1 MPAQPPNVLF
11 ILTDQQR
18 RDTMRCYGN
27 DWIETPNLDRIADS
41 GFVFENAYVTQP
53 VCTPARGSIMTGLYP
68 QTTGLIKNAIELS
81 PDIQTIAE
89 LVSDDYICAHYGK
102 WHLGNDAFPQHGFED
117 WISIEDHHRAGFQRR
132 EQRHREAD
140 YNLWL
145 REQGIDNPPVS
156 PISYEKWL
164 PGADLPEE
172 LTQAAYL
179 GNEATRFLREHDG
192 RPFVLYVSFF
202 EPHPPYTG
210 PLNGLYDPDT
220 LPVGPAFLQR
230 PDGGSLVN
238 RARADYYM
246 GGNLNPLG
254 AEGGDIHDLTTEAG
268 WRRLRAQYFAN
279 VTLVDRN
286 VGRILDALDA
296 NDYTDNTIVVM
307 SSEHGEMGGDHG
319 MLEKRSLYEEASRV
333 PLLMSVP
340 WLNSGQTRI
349 GGSVSQIDLVPTL
362 LDLLDQPVP
371 DHLQGASLAPVL
383 KETIAKPPLPAGE
396 GWGEGETR
404 VGSSPMN
411 PQFPGKSG
419 VTQRS
424 LKGRTTLDD
433 NDVFLQWNGMGDRN
447 LGSPLINRMVSLPW
461 RSVITADRWKLNLC
475 AGDQCELYD
484 LNTDPFELNN
494 LFDDPSQ
501 RDRIREMA
509 ARVRIWQNET
519 GDHAPIPTV

>member
-1 MPAQPPNVLF
+1 MPTQPPNLLF

-27 DWIETPNLDRIADS
+27 DWIETPNFDRIAGS

-81 PDIQTIAE
+81 PDIPTIAE
-89 LVSDDYICAHYGK
+89 LVSDEFICAHYGK

-117 WISIEDHHRAGFQRR
+117 WIGIEDHHRAGFQRR

-179 GNEATRFLREHDG
+179 GNEATRFLEEHDG

-210 PLNGLYDPDT
+210 PLNGLYDPDS

-230 PDGGSLVN
+230 PNGGSLVN

-254 AEGGDIHDLTTEAG
+254 AEGGDFHDLTSEAG

-279 VTLVDRN
+279 VTLADRN
-286 VGRILDALDA
+286 VGRILDALHA
-296 NDYTDNTIVVM
+296 NGYADNTVIVM

-383 KETIAKPPLPAGE
+383 RGE
-396 GWGEGETR
+396 A
-404 VGSSPMN
+404 
-411 PQFPGKSG
+411 
-419 VTQRS
+419 
-424 LKGRTTLDD
+424 TLDD

-484 LNTDPFELNN
+484 LNTDPYEMNN
-494 LFDDPSQ
+494 TFDEPAQ

-509 ARVRIWQNET
+509 ARIRIWQDQT
-519 GDHAPIPTV
+519 GDRAPIPTV

>member
-1 MPAQPPNVLF
+1 MPAQPPNLLF

-27 DWIETPNLDRIADS
+27 DWIDTPNLDRIADS

-68 QTTGLIKNAIELS
+68 QTTGLIKNAIELR
-81 PDIQTIAE
+81 PDIPTIAE
-89 LVSDDYICAHYGK
+89 LVSDEYLCAHYGK

-132 EQRHREAD
+132 EQRNREAD

-145 REQGIDNPPVS
+145 RERGVDNPPMS
-156 PISYEKWL
+156 PVSYEKWL

-179 GNEATRFLREHDG
+179 GDEATRFLREHDG

-210 PLNGLYDPDT
+210 PLNGLYDPDA
-220 LPVGPAFLQR
+220 LPAGPAFLQR

-254 AEGGDIHDLTTEAG
+254 AEGGDFHDLTSEAG

-296 NDYTDNTIVVM
+296 NGYADNTVVVM

-340 WLNSGQTRI
+340 WLDSGQTRI
-349 GGSVSQIDLVPTL
+349 EGSVSQIDLVPTL
-362 LDLLDQPVP
+362 LDLLGHPIP
-371 DHLQGASLAPVL
+371 DHLQGESRAPVL
-383 KETIAKPPLPAGE
+383 KGE
-396 GWGEGETR
+396 A
-404 VGSSPMN
+404 
-411 PQFPGKSG
+411 
-419 VTQRS
+419 
-424 LKGRTTLDD
+424 TLED

-484 LNTDPFELNN
+484 LDNDPFELNN
-494 LFDDPSQ
+494 LFDDPAH

-509 ARVRIWQNET
+509 ARIRIWQDET

>member
-18 RDTMRCYGN
+18 RDTMLCYGN

-117 WISIEDHHRAGFQRR
+117 WISIEDHHRANFQRR
-132 EQRHREAD
+132 EQRNREAD

-145 REQGIDNPPVS
+145 REQGIDDPPVS

-179 GNEATRFLREHDG
+179 GNEATRFLEEHDG

-210 PLNGLYDPDT
+210 PLNGLYDPDS
-220 LPVGPAFLQR
+220 LPIGPAFLQR

-254 AEGGDIHDLTTEAG
+254 AEGGDFHDLTSEAG

-296 NDYTDNTIVVM
+296 NGYADNTIVVM

-333 PLLMSVP
+333 PLLMNVP

-383 KETIAKPPLPAGE
+383 RGE
-396 GWGEGETR
+396 A
-404 VGSSPMN
+404 
-411 PQFPGKSG
+411 
-419 VTQRS
+419 
-424 LKGRTTLDD
+424 TLDD

-484 LNTDPFELNN
+484 LNTDPFELHN
-494 LFDDPSQ
+494 LFDEPAQ

-509 ARVRIWQNET
+509 ARIRIWQDQT

>member
-1 MPAQPPNVLF
+1 MQPPNVLF

-27 DWIETPNLDRIADS
+27 EWIETPNLDRLADS
-41 GFVFENAYVTQP
+41 SFVFENAYVTQP

-68 QTTGLIKNAIELS
+68 QTTGLIKNGIPLS
-81 PDIQTIAE
+81 PDVPTLAE
-89 LVSDDYICAHYGK
+89 LVPDEYFCAHYGK
-102 WHLGNDAFPQHGFED
+102 WHLGDDAFPQHGFED
-117 WISIEDHHRAGFQRR
+117 WISIEDHHRERYHRR
-132 EQRHREAD
+132 EQRNREAD
-140 YNLWL
+140 YNIWL
-145 REQGIDNPPVS
+145 REQGIKDPPVS
-156 PISYEKWL
+156 PISYERWL

-172 LTQAAYL
+172 LTQAAFL
-179 GNEATRFLREHDG
+179 GNEASRFLREHDG

-210 PLNGLYDPDT
+210 PLDGLYDPDS
-220 LPVGPAFLQR
+220 LPVGPGFLKR

-246 GGNLNPLG
+246 SGNLNPLG
-254 AEGGDIHDLTTEAG
+254 AEGGDVHDLTSEAG

-286 VGRILDALDA
+286 VGRILDALESGGYA
-296 NDYTDNTIVVM
+296 DNTIVVM

-333 PLLMSVP
+333 PLMMNVP

-362 LDLLDQPVP
+362 LELLDQPVP
-371 DHLQGASLAPVL
+371 DHLQGASRAPVL
-383 KETIAKPPLPAGE
+383 KGE
-396 GWGEGETR
+396 A
-404 VGSSPMN
+404 S
-411 PQFPGKSG
+411 
-419 VTQRS
+419 
-424 LKGRTTLDD
+424 LDD

-484 LNTDPFELNN
+484 LTNDPFELTN
-494 LFDDPSQ
+494 LFDEPAQ
-501 RDRIREMA
+501 RDRVREMA
-509 ARVRIWQNET
+509 ARIRNWQDET
-519 GDHAPIPTV
+519 GDHAPIPAV

>member
-210 PLNGLYDPDT
+210 PLNGLYDPDS

-230 PDGGSLVN
+230 PYGGSLVN

-254 AEGGDIHDLTTEAG
+254 AEGGDFHDLTSEAG

-296 NDYTDNTIVVM
+296 NGYADNTIVVM

-333 PLLMSVP
+333 PLLMNVP

-371 DHLQGASLAPVL
+371 NHLQGASLAPVL
-383 KETIAKPPLPAGE
+383 RGE
-396 GWGEGETR
+396 A
-404 VGSSPMN
+404 
-411 PQFPGKSG
+411 
-419 VTQRS
+419 
-424 LKGRTTLDD
+424 TLDD

-494 LFDDPSQ
+494 LFDEPAQ

-509 ARVRIWQNET
+509 ARIRIWQDQT

>member
-1 MPAQPPNVLF
+1 MPGQPPNVLF

-27 DWIETPNLDRIADS
+27 DWIETPNLDSIADS

-68 QTTGLIKNAIELS
+68 QTTGLVKNAIELR
-81 PDIQTIAE
+81 PDIPTVAE
-89 LVSDDYICAHYGK
+89 LVSDEYICAHYGK
-102 WHLGNDAFPQHGFED
+102 WHLGNDAFAQHGFED

-132 EQRHREAD
+132 EQRNRESD
-140 YNLWL
+140 YNIWL
-145 REQGIDNPPVS
+145 REQGIDDPPVS

-179 GNEATRFLREHDG
+179 GNEATRFLRKHDG

-210 PLNGLYDPDT
+210 PLNGLYDPDS

-246 GGNLNPLG
+246 AGNLNPLG
-254 AEGGDIHDLTTEAG
+254 AEGGDFHDLTSEAG

-286 VGRILDALDA
+286 VGRILDALDDNGYA
-296 NDYTDNTIVVM
+296 ENTIVVM

-349 GGSVSQIDLVPTL
+349 EGSVSQIDLVPTL
-362 LDLLDQPVP
+362 LELLEQPVP
-371 DHLQGASLAPVL
+371 NHLQGASLAPVL
-383 KETIAKPPLPAGE
+383 RGE
-396 GWGEGETR
+396 AA
-404 VGSSPMN
+404 
-411 PQFPGKSG
+411 
-419 VTQRS
+419 
-424 LKGRTTLDD
+424 LDD

-484 LNTDPFELNN
+484 LNNDPFELTN
-494 LFDDPSQ
+494 LFDEPAQ

-509 ARVRIWQNET
+509 ARIRIWQDET

>member
-1 MPAQPPNVLF
+1 MPGQPPNVLF

-27 DWIETPNLDRIADS
+27 EWIETPNLDSIADS

-68 QTTGLIKNAIELS
+68 QTTGLVKNAIELR
-81 PDIQTIAE
+81 PDIPTVAE
-89 LVSDDYICAHYGK
+89 LVPDEYLCAHYGK
-102 WHLGNDAFPQHGFED
+102 WHLGNDAFPQHGFEE
-117 WISIEDHHRAGFQRR
+117 WISIEDHHRAGFKRR
-132 EQRHREAD
+132 EQRTREAD
-140 YNLWL
+140 YNIWL
-145 REQGIDNPPVS
+145 REQGIDDPPVS

-164 PGADLPEE
+164 PGADLSEE

-179 GNEATRFLREHDG
+179 GNEATRFLEEHDG

-210 PLNGLYDPDT
+210 PLNGLYDPDS

-254 AEGGDIHDLTTEAG
+254 AEGGDFHDLTSEAG

-279 VTLVDRN
+279 VTLVDRH
-286 VGRILDALDA
+286 VGRILDSLNAA
-296 NDYTDNTIVVM
+296 GYADNTIVVM

-333 PLLMSVP
+333 PLMMSVP

-349 GGSVSQIDLVPTL
+349 GGSVSQIDLAPTL
-362 LDLLDQPVP
+362 LDLLDQPVT

-383 KETIAKPPLPAGE
+383 RGE
-396 GWGEGETR
+396 
-404 VGSSPMN
+404 
-411 PQFPGKSG
+411 
-419 VTQRS
+419 
-424 LKGRTTLDD
+424 TTLDD

-461 RSVITADRWKLNLC
+461 RSVITPDRWKLNLC

-484 LNTDPFELNN
+484 LNKDPFELTN
-494 LFDDPSQ
+494 LFDDPAH

-509 ARVRIWQNET
+509 ARIRIWQDET
-519 GDHAPIPTV
+519 GDHAPVPTV

>member
-1 MPAQPPNVLF
+1 MPNQSPNVLF

-27 DWIETPNLDRIADS
+27 EWIETPNLDRLADS

-68 QTTGLIKNAIELS
+68 QTTGLIKNNIHLS
-81 PDIQTIAE
+81 PDIPTLAE
-89 LVSDDYICAHYGK
+89 LVPEEYICAHYGK
-102 WHLGNDAFPQHGFED
+102 WHLGDDAFPQHGFED
-117 WISIEDHHRAGFQRR
+117 WISIEDHHRERYQRR
-132 EQRHREAD
+132 EQRNREAD
-140 YNLWL
+140 YNVWL

-156 PISYEKWL
+156 PISYERWL

-210 PLNGLYDPDT
+210 PLDGLYDPDS
-220 LPVGPAFLQR
+220 LPVGPGFLKR

-246 GGNLNPLG
+246 SGNLNPLG
-254 AEGGDIHDLTTEAG
+254 AEGGDVHDLTSEAG

-286 VGRILDALDA
+286 VGRILGALESA
-296 NDYTDNTIVVM
+296 GYADNTIVVM

-340 WLNSGQTRI
+340 WLNSAQTRI

-371 DHLQGASLAPVL
+371 DHLQGASRAPVL
-383 KETIAKPPLPAGE
+383 
-396 GWGEGETR
+396 EGEA
-404 VGSSPMN
+404 S
-411 PQFPGKSG
+411 
-419 VTQRS
+419 
-424 LKGRTTLDD
+424 LDD

-484 LNTDPFELNN
+484 LNNDPFELTN
-494 LFDDPSQ
+494 LFDEPAQ

-509 ARVRIWQNET
+509 ARIRIWQDET

>member
-27 DWIETPNLDRIADS
+27 EWIKTPNLDSIADS

-68 QTTGLIKNAIELS
+68 QTTGLIKNAIKLS
-81 PDIQTIAE
+81 PETRTIAE
-89 LVSDDYICAHYGK
+89 LVPDEYLCAHYGK
-102 WHLGNDAFPQHGFED
+102 WHLGDDAFPQHGFEE
-117 WISIEDHHRAGFQRR
+117 WISIEDHHRANFSRK
-132 EQRHREAD
+132 EQRSREAD
-140 YNLWL
+140 YNIWL
-145 REQGIDNPPVS
+145 REQGIDDPPVT
-156 PISYEKWL
+156 PVSYERWL
-164 PGADLPEE
+164 PGVDLPEE

-179 GNEATRFLREHDG
+179 GNEATRFLNEHDG

-210 PLNGLYDPDT
+210 PLNGLYDPDS

-246 GGNLNPLG
+246 AGNLNPLG
-254 AEGGDIHDLTTEAG
+254 AQGGDFHDLTSEAG

-296 NDYTDNTIVVM
+296 NGYADNTIVVM

-333 PLLMSVP
+333 PLLMNVP

-349 GGSVSQIDLVPTL
+349 DGSVSQIDLVPTL
-362 LDLLDQPVP
+362 LDLLERPVP

-383 KETIAKPPLPAGE
+383 KGE
-396 GWGEGETR
+396 A
-404 VGSSPMN
+404 
-411 PQFPGKSG
+411 
-419 VTQRS
+419 
-424 LKGRTTLDD
+424 TLDD

-484 LNTDPFELNN
+484 LSSDPFELTN
-494 LFDDPSQ
+494 LFEDPAQ
-501 RDRIREMA
+501 RDRIRDMA
-509 ARVRIWQNET
+509 ARIRIWQNET
-519 GDHAPIPTV
+519 GDHAPLPTV

>member
-1 MPAQPPNVLF
+1 MPAQPTNLLF

-81 PDIQTIAE
+81 PDIPTIAE
-89 LVSDDYICAHYGK
+89 LVSDKYICAHYGK

-117 WISIEDHHRAGFQRR
+117 WISIEDHHRANFQRR

-156 PISYEKWL
+156 PVSYEKWL

-210 PLNGLYDPDT
+210 PLNGLYDPDS
-220 LPVGPAFLQR
+220 LPVGPAFLKR

-246 GGNLNPLG
+246 SGNLNPLG
-254 AEGGDIHDLTTEAG
+254 AEGGDFHDLTSEAG

-286 VGRILDALDA
+286 VGRILDALDVHGYA
-296 NDYTDNTIVVM
+296 DNTIVVM

-371 DHLQGASLAPVL
+371 DHLQGNSLAPVL
-383 KETIAKPPLPAGE
+383 
-396 GWGEGETR
+396 
-404 VGSSPMN
+404 
-411 PQFPGKSG
+411 
-419 VTQRS
+419 RS
-424 LKGRTTLDD
+424 EATLDD

-447 LGSPLINRMVSLPW
+447 LGSQLINRMVSLPW

-484 LNTDPFELNN
+484 LNTDPFELHN
-494 LFDDPSQ
+494 LFDEPAQ

-509 ARVRIWQNET
+509 ARIRIWQDET

>member
-1 MPAQPPNVLF
+1 MPAQPPNILF

-68 QTTGLIKNAIELS
+68 QTTGLIKNAIKLR
-81 PDIQTIAE
+81 PDTPTIAE
-89 LVSDDYICAHYGK
+89 LVPDEYLCAHYGK
-102 WHLGNDAFPQHGFED
+102 WHLGDDAFPQHGFEE
-117 WISIEDHHRAGFQRR
+117 WISIEDHHRAGFTRR
-132 EQRHREAD
+132 EQRNREAD

-145 REQGIDNPPVS
+145 RDQGIDDPPVS
-156 PISYEKWL
+156 PVSYERWL
-164 PGADLPEE
+164 PGVALPEE

-179 GNEATRFLREHDG
+179 GNEATRFLNEHDG

-210 PLNGLYDPDT
+210 PLNGLYDPDS

-246 GGNLNPLG
+246 AGNLNPLG
-254 AEGGDIHDLTTEAG
+254 AEGGDFHDLTSEAG

-296 NDYTDNTIVVM
+296 NGYADSTIVVM

-333 PLLMSVP
+333 PLLMNVP

-349 GGSVSQIDLVPTL
+349 DGSVGQIDLVPTL
-362 LDLLDQPVP
+362 LDLLGQPAP

-383 KETIAKPPLPAGE
+383 RGE
-396 GWGEGETR
+396 A
-404 VGSSPMN
+404 
-411 PQFPGKSG
+411 
-419 VTQRS
+419 
-424 LKGRTTLDD
+424 TLYD

-447 LGSPLINRMVSLPW
+447 LGSPQINRMVSLPW

-484 LNTDPFELNN
+484 LNNDPFELTN
-494 LFDDPSQ
+494 LYEDPAQ

-509 ARVRIWQNET
+509 ARIRVWQDET

>member
-68 QTTGLIKNAIELS
+68 QSTGLIKNAIELN
-81 PDIQTIAE
+81 PDIPTIAE

-102 WHLGNDAFPQHGFED
+102 WHLGNDAFAQHGFED

-132 EQRHREAD
+132 EQRTREAD

-145 REQGIDNPPVS
+145 REQGIDHPPVS
-156 PISYEKWL
+156 PVSYEKWL

-179 GNEATRFLREHDG
+179 GNEATRFLEEHDG

-254 AEGGDIHDLTTEAG
+254 AEGGDFHDLTAEAG

-296 NDYTDNTIVVM
+296 NGYADNTVVVM

-349 GGSVSQIDLVPTL
+349 GGSASQIDLVPTL

-371 DHLQGASLAPVL
+371 DHLQGASQAPVL
-383 KETIAKPPLPAGE
+383 KGE
-396 GWGEGETR
+396 
-404 VGSSPMN
+404 S
-411 PQFPGKSG
+411 
-419 VTQRS
+419 
-424 LKGRTTLDD
+424 TLDD

-447 LGSPLINRMVSLPW
+447 LGSPLINRMVSLSW

-475 AGDQCELYD
+475 PADQCELYD

-494 LFDDPSQ
+494 LFDEPTQ
-501 RDRIREMA
+501 RDRTREMA
-509 ARVRIWQNET
+509 ARIRIWQNET

>member
-1 MPAQPPNVLF
+1 MPGQPPNVLF

-27 DWIETPNLDRIADS
+27 DWIETPNLDSIADS

-68 QTTGLIKNAIELS
+68 QTTGLIKNAIELR
-81 PDIQTIAE
+81 PDIPTVAE
-89 LVSDDYICAHYGK
+89 LVPDEYLCAHYGK

-117 WISIEDHHRAGFQRR
+117 WISIEDHHRANFRRR
-132 EQRHREAD
+132 EQRTREAD
-140 YNLWL
+140 YNIWL
-145 REQGIDNPPVS
+145 RKQGIDDPPVS

-179 GNEATRFLREHDG
+179 GNEATRFLQEHDG

-210 PLNGLYDPDT
+210 PLNGLYDPDS

-230 PDGGSLVN
+230 PNGGSLVN

-254 AEGGDIHDLTTEAG
+254 VEGGDFHDLTSEAG

-286 VGRILDALDA
+286 VGRILDALDTNGYA
-296 NDYTDNTIVVM
+296 DNTIIVM

-349 GGSVSQIDLVPTL
+349 EGSVSQIDLVPTL
-362 LDLLDQPVP
+362 LDLLEQPVP

-383 KETIAKPPLPAGE
+383 RGE
-396 GWGEGETR
+396 A
-404 VGSSPMN
+404 
-411 PQFPGKSG
+411 
-419 VTQRS
+419 
-424 LKGRTTLDD
+424 TLDD

-447 LGSPLINRMVSLPW
+447 LGSPLINRMISLPW

-484 LNTDPFELNN
+484 LKNDPFELSN
-494 LFDDPSQ
+494 LFDDPAQ

-509 ARVRIWQNET
+509 ARIRIWQDET

>member
-1 MPAQPPNVLF
+1 MPAQPPNLLF

-27 DWIETPNLDRIADS
+27 DWIDTPNLDRIADS

-81 PDIQTIAE
+81 PDIPTIAE

-102 WHLGNDAFPQHGFED
+102 WHLGNDAFPQRGFED

-132 EQRHREAD
+132 EQRNREAD

-145 REQGIDNPPVS
+145 RERGVDNPPMS
-156 PISYEKWL
+156 PVSYEKWL

-210 PLNGLYDPDT
+210 PLNGLYDPDS

-254 AEGGDIHDLTTEAG
+254 AEGGDFHDLTSEAG

-296 NDYTDNTIVVM
+296 NGYADNTVVVM

-340 WLNSGQTRI
+340 WLDSGQTRI
-349 GGSVSQIDLVPTL
+349 QGSVSHIDLVPTL

-371 DHLQGASLAPVL
+371 DHLQGESREPVL
-383 KETIAKPPLPAGE
+383 TGE
-396 GWGEGETR
+396 A
-404 VGSSPMN
+404 
-411 PQFPGKSG
+411 
-419 VTQRS
+419 
-424 LKGRTTLDD
+424 TLDD

-484 LNTDPFELNN
+484 LNNDPFELNN
-494 LFDDPSQ
+494 LFAYPAH

-509 ARVRIWQNET
+509 ARIRIWQAET